1 MRSRT
6 IMKFLSMTVFVI
18 VLLCCVWVC
27 AADVV
32 DSGECGDDLTW
43 TLYDDGTLVI
53 DGTGEMRD
61 YTSSSMPWYSYRD
74 SILQVE
80 IGDGVT
86 SIGNHAFYWCNSLT
100 SINISDG
107 VTSIGSYAFYG
118 CFSLASIT
126 IPNSVTCIES
136 YTFHSCSSLTSIA
149 IPDGV
154 TSIEN
159 CAFSYCSSLKSVSV
173 GDTVIYI
180 MSYAFSDCTDLE
192 SITIGNSVKLINNYA
207 FSKCTSLTSISIPD
221 SVTSIGG
228 SAFRD
233 CTSLTSV
240 SIGDS
245 VKSIGQYAFCE
256 CTSLAAIIIP
266 NNVTY
271 IDDHAFYDCTSLTSV
286 SLGDGVISIGGY
298 AFCNCTS
305 LTSITIGDSVASIGS
320 SAFRGCTSL
329 ASAIIGNNVISIGFY
344 AFRDCTFLTT
354 VMIPNSVIDIGK
366 QAFYKCTSLTSVAIG
381 NSVSSIGDN
390 AFTGTALTNV
400 TIPDSV
406 TSIGNSAFED
416 CSFLTSVT
424 IGNSV
429 TSIGSW
435 AFNNC
440 SLLASIAIPD
450 SVTSIGARAFNNC
463 SLLTSIII
471 PNSVTDIGD
480 YAFCGCTSLA
490 SVIIGNSVTNIG
502 CWAFSG
508 TSITTVT
515 IPESMTS
522 IGACAFSGCAFLTSV
537 AIHDS
542 VTSIG
547 GSAFSSCASLTAV
560 RIPNS
565 VTSIG
570 DSAFAGCTSLATV
583 TMPDSVTS
591 IGGYAFSNCTSLTTV
606 TIPDSVASIEY
617 ATFDGCISLKTA
629 SIGESVTDIKTWAFR
644 DCTSLLN
651 VIIPNSV
658 TSIGDYVFNGC
669 TSLAYV
675 IIGNSVTNIG
685 SWAFSGTSIT
695 SVIIPDSSISIGQ
708 NAFCDCT
715 SLVSVTIGNSVISIG
730 ASAFTRC
737 ASLASVTIGDSVTSI
752 GISAF
757 AGCTSLTS
765 ITVPDS
771 VISIGQ
777 NAFRSCTSLESV
789 TIGNSVTSIGSWTFE
804 YCRSLTSAYFRG
816 DVPTM
821 GYGVFNHTA
830 SSLIL
835 YYPVGNTS
843 GWTSP
848 RWDIYNT
855 ATWDPNPPFYDAI
868 AVMPTDMDMTK
879 QTQIKITVRDAANN
893 TTLSGVTVTLGESAG
908 TTDSSGVVVLDTPDT
923 DSAKLTL
930 TKDGYSTISLS
941 DYGNY
946 RTSASDTFEMYPVG
960 YTVLI
965 PLTCNGGSIN
975 TSTAQINTMADL
987 TAKIYVTGISD
998 QNIVKYTLVQ
1008 ESTEIATSTD
1018 GSFSV
1023 HNSKFTKDKP
1033 VYAWM
1038 YTSDGK
1044 ITKKELNIN
1053 VVSFTASSSLPFLMQ
1068 DPFTIALPNDNEL
1081 FNGVSISFKIDDKIK
1096 VSKSIENDNIKFGIG
1111 LDVINTD
1118 LSKLNSG
1125 LRKWMDEHNR
1135 KTPSSSFTFD
1145 VAGYIKVDVGN
1156 KGVGKVTGDIVF
1168 TASYKNG
1175 FGKTYLVPVV
1185 VVTLPIRVEVEMT
1198 VKGTIEIKNIGYDL
1212 ENATIVWPNV
1222 DGSISGELSA
1232 KGGIGTNHASAGVY
1246 GKIKLKMA
1254 LAILPDFYV
1263 NSIKGS
1269 GEIGLYAKAKIGFV
1283 KGEVTKRLWPS
1294 KSDGGELTIY
1304 QRASAQ
1310 SVALYATS
1318 AASLYD
1324 TSHYTLA
1331 TYDEMSV
1338 SSDWDSTVA
1347 NGTLQTSVYNNA
1359 DPQMVTAGDTTMQ
1372 VFQTIY
1378 DTGDSYNYQKL
1389 VYSLWNGSGWDEP
1402 VVISDNEYVDAAYA
1416 LYSDG
1421 TTIWL
1426 AYTQANRSI
1435 SEADTIADC
1444 CSILELYVTK
1454 YDSDNATW
1462 EEPIRLTNDSVYDTN
1477 PVFTVVDGI
1486 PTVVWV
1492 ANLDNNLYGM
1502 TENNVIYRSQYTNGA
1517 WTDAVIV
1524 CADCAA
1530 VQDIAAGE
1538 LNGEMVVAVITDS
1551 DSDFATSGDSVLTLY
1566 GTTNYVCQSTDPA
1579 GLIFCDGGLY
1589 WYDNSSIYFMES
1601 FDVEPIVVAT
1611 LSVDTAS
1618 DFQVLQNG
1626 TQKYLLLQVYNTSG
1640 ENGGSDIALLPLDTD
1655 AQSVIQLTDMEG
1667 YADSFTANWIDGK
1680 LLVVCR
1686 RADVTFT
1693 EDDME
1698 MQSELRSLYIEPGVS
1713 LVITDLIMDE
1723 ETLLDEGKTT
1733 MQITVRNQGLVTVSS
1748 WSITVGNHTE
1758 NYDTSLAAGESTVVN
1773 FSYSITSAEETVD
1786 VVVSDGADSAYTCTA
1801 TVGYADFVVYTVGK
1815 QIANAPYVQVTVQNN
1830 GNIQGSG
1837 TLTLRKEEA
1846 DGDILYS
1853 KEITLLAGE
1862 QSYVLLEI
1870 MDTDMSRIYAAFVAD
1885 ENVHEYT
1892 AENNVTYCDVP
1903 RIVVYDGNIVYGD
1916 VNNDNVVNEEDI
1928 LILQRY
1934 FAGWD
1939 DYADKLPTMEEADV
1953 DRDGTLTR
1961 ADLMYLQRAYYG
1973 WEGYTLP

>member
-1 MRSRT
+1 
-6 IMKFLSMTVFVI
+6 MTVFVI

-53 DGTGEMRD
+53 DGTGGMDYYYYYVTSNTPWRF
-61 YTSSSMPWYSYRD
+61 YTSRILNVQIHDGVTNIAGTAFYNCPSLTSITIPDSVVDIGAKAFYNCTSLTSVTIPSGVTRVGEYTFYGCSSLTSVTIPN
-74 SILQVE
+74 
-80 IGDGVT
+80 GVT
-86 SIGNHAFYWCNSLT
+86 SIEKYAFSGCTSLT
-100 SINISDG
+100 P
-107 VTSIGSYAFYG
+107 V
-118 CFSLASIT
+118 T
-126 IPNSVTCIES
+126 IPNSVTNIGES
-136 YTFHSCSSLTSIA
+136 AFFGCTSLTSVTIPEGVTNIGESAFYKCTSLTSIT

-154 TSIEN
+154 TSIGKYV
-159 CAFSYCSSLKSVSV
+159 FDYCTAL
-173 GDTVIYI
+173 T
-180 MSYAFSDCTDLE
+180 
-192 SITIGNSVKLINNYA
+192 SITIPSSVTSIEPGTFYH
-207 FSKCTSLTSISIPD
+207 CTSLTSITIPD
-221 SVTSIGG
+221 SVTSIGIY
-228 SAFRD
+228 
-233 CTSLTSV
+233 T
-240 SIGDS
+240 
-245 VKSIGQYAFCE
+245 
-256 CTSLAAIIIP
+256 
-266 NNVTY
+266 
-271 IDDHAFYDCTSLTSV
+271 FYDCTSLTSV
-286 SLGDGVISIGGY
+286 TIPNGVTSIGSGT
-298 AFCNCTS
+298 FNGCTS
-305 LTSITIGDSVASIGS
+305 LTSITIPEGVTSIGE
-320 SAFRGCTSL
+320 SAFRNCTALTSL
-329 ASAIIGNNVISIGFY
+329 TIPEGVTNIGNYAIRFCESLTSITIPTSVTSIGRE
-344 AFRDCTFLTT
+344 AFLYCSSLTSVT
-354 VMIPNSVIDIGK
+354 IPEGVTSIGAE
-366 QAFYKCTSLTSVAIG
+366 AFYCTSLTSVI
-381 NSVSSIGDN
+381 
-390 AFTGTALTNV
+390 
-400 TIPDSV
+400 IPK
-406 TSIGNSAFED
+406 
-416 CSFLTSVT
+416 SVT
-424 IGNSV
+424 I
-429 TSIGSW
+429 
-435 AFNNC
+435 
-440 SLLASIAIPD
+440 
-450 SVTSIGARAFNNC
+450 
-463 SLLTSIII
+463 
-471 PNSVTDIGD
+471 
-480 YAFCGCTSLA
+480 
-490 SVIIGNSVTNIG
+490 
-502 CWAFSG
+502 
-508 TSITTVT
+508 
-515 IPESMTS
+515 
-522 IGACAFSGCAFLTSV
+522 
-537 AIHDS
+537 
-542 VTSIG
+542 
-547 GSAFSSCASLTAV
+547 
-560 RIPNS
+560 
-565 VTSIG
+565 
-570 DSAFAGCTSLATV
+570 
-583 TMPDSVTS
+583 
-591 IGGYAFSNCTSLTTV
+591 
-606 TIPDSVASIEY
+606 
-617 ATFDGCISLKTA
+617 
-629 SIGESVTDIKTWAFR
+629 IGEA
-644 DCTSLLN
+644 
-651 VIIPNSV
+651 
-658 TSIGDYVFNGC
+658 
-669 TSLAYV
+669 
-675 IIGNSVTNIG
+675 
-685 SWAFSGTSIT
+685 
-695 SVIIPDSSISIGQ
+695 
-708 NAFCDCT
+708 
-715 SLVSVTIGNSVISIG
+715 
-730 ASAFTRC
+730 
-737 ASLASVTIGDSVTSI
+737 
-752 GISAF
+752 
-757 AGCTSLTS
+757 
-765 ITVPDS
+765 
-771 VISIGQ
+771 
-777 NAFRSCTSLESV
+777 AFRSCS
-789 TIGNSVTSIGSWTFE
+789 
-804 YCRSLTSAYFRG
+804 SLTSVYFCG
-816 DVPTM
+816 DVPTTW
-821 GYGVFNHTA
+821 YNKIFYETP

-848 RWDIYNT
+848 KWTGPDDHAYNT
-855 ATWDPNPPFYDAI
+855 ATWDPNPPFYDPT
-868 AVMPTDMDMTK
+868 AVMPTDMDVTK

-930 TKDGYSTISLS
+930 VKDGYSTISAS
-941 DYGNY
+941 DYGDY

-960 YTVLI
+960 YTALI
-965 PLTCNGGSIN
+965 PLTCNGVSIN

-987 TAKIYVTGISD
+987 TAKISVTGAAEKTIT
-998 QNIVKYTLVQ
+998 KYALVQ

-1023 HNSKFTKDKP
+1023 HNSKFKKDKP

-1044 ITKKELNIN
+1044 TTRKKLNID

-1068 DPFTIALPNDNEL
+1068 DPFTIALPDDNEL

-1096 VSKSIENDNIKFGIG
+1096 ISQSIENESIKIGIG
-1111 LDVINTD
+1111 LDVAKKD

-1125 LRKWMDEHNR
+1125 LRKWMDENNR
-1135 KTPSSSFTFD
+1135 KTPSSSLTFNT
-1145 VAGYIKVDVGN
+1145 AGYIKVDVSN

-1232 KGGIGTNHASAGVY
+1232 KGGIGTKHASAGVY

-1254 LAILPDFYV
+1254 LAVLPDFYV

-1269 GEIGLYAKAKIGFV
+1269 GEIGVYAKAKIGFV

-1304 QRASAQ
+1304 QHTSAQ
-1310 SVALYATS
+1310 SAALYAAS

-1338 SSDWDSTVA
+1338 SSTWDSTVA

-1416 LYSDG
+1416 LYSDS
-1421 TTIWL
+1421 TNIWL

-1435 SEADTIADC
+1435 LEADTIEDC
-1444 CSILELYVTK
+1444 CSILEMYVTK

-1462 EEPIRLTNDSVYDTN
+1462 DEPIRLTNDSVYDTN
-1477 PVFTVVDGI
+1477 PVFAVVGGI

-1502 TENNVIYRSQYTNGA
+1502 TENNVIYQSQYTNGA

-1579 GLIFCDGGLY
+1579 GVIFCDGGLY

-1601 FDVEPIVVAT
+1601 FDAEPIVVTAI
-1611 LSVDTAS
+1611 SVDTAS
-1618 DFQVLQNG
+1618 DFQILQNG
-1626 TQKYLLLQVYNTSG
+1626 TQKYLLLQVYNTRG
-1640 ENGGSDIALLPLDTD
+1640 ENGGSDIALLPLDTN

-1698 MQSELRSLYIEPGVS
+1698 MQSELLSLYIEPGVS

-1723 ETLLDEGKTT
+1723 EALLDEGKTT
-1733 MQITVRNQGLVTVSS
+1733 MQITVCNQGLVTVSS

-1758 NYDTSLAAGESTVVN
+1758 NYDTSLAAGESTIVN
-1773 FSYSITSAEETVD
+1773 FIYSITNDKETVD
-1786 VVVSDGADSAYTCTA
+1786 VVVSDGADSAYTRTV
-1801 TVGYADFVVYTVGK
+1801 TVGHADFVVYTVGK

-1837 TLTLRKEEA
+1837 TLTLRKEDA

-1853 KEITLLAGE
+1853 KEITLSAGE

-1870 MDTDMSRIYAAFVAD
+1870 MDTDISRIYAAFVAD
-1885 ENVHEYT
+1885 ESVHEYT

-1903 RIVVYDGNIVYGD
+1903 RIVVYGGNIVYGD
-1916 VNNDNVVNEEDI
+1916 VNADNVVDEDDI

-1973 WEGYTLP
+1973 WKGYTLP